1 MGGLAV
7 WHHQGLMLSE
17 LNYFFKSK
25 HCKAVEP
32 CVFHSWPRAGY
43 RAGVPGSE
51 VLPGKDSPL
60 SSGVLLCP
68 GLRRPGCGL
77 CQQRS
82 SVWCH
87 AVPARL
93 AQVCEL
99 FPPQPLS
106 LLSSATDGNC
116 DELPGTCSRLP
127 PGTASCCVLRTTAL
141 SPSWPFPIS
150 APMGPG
156 ALGWLGMHPFLEQKA
171 QV

>member
-1 MGGLAV
+1 M

-32 CVFHSWPRAGY
+32 CVFHSWPCAGY
-43 RAGVPGSE
+43 RARVPGSG

-68 GLRRPGCGL
+68 GLHRPGCGL

-99 FPPQPLS
+99 FPPQLYHFYLQQLMETVTS
-106 LLSSATDGNC
+106 CLV
-116 DELPGTCSRLP
+116 TCSRFP
-127 PGTASCCVLRTTAL
+127 PGTASCCGLRTAAL
-141 SPSWPFPIS
+141 SPS
-150 APMGPG
+150 
-156 ALGWLGMHPFLEQKA
+156 
-171 QV
+171 